1 MDCMVLERIKEKL
14 NKPKPLFMGEESA
27 MRSAVLIPLVEKDGE
42 WHVLFVVR
50 AQNMRRQP
58 GDCSFPGGRIDD
70 GETPRDAV
78 IRETCEELGVK
89 RTAIEIMDDLSPYVM
104 SPNFVVYPFVG
115 VLHDIKS
122 LHPNPDEVEEVFTVP
137 LSWLMT
143 HEPELHIIT
152 LQPKMEE
159 DFPVDK
165 IQNGKNY
172 KWRAGV
178 VEEYFFEYDKYVI
191 WGLTARMLNYFITRL
206 K

>member
-1 MDCMVLERIKEKL
+1 MVLKRIKEKL
-14 NKPKPLFMGEESA
+14 KKPKPLFMGEESA
-27 MRSAVLIPLVEKDGE
+27 VRSAVLIPLVEKDGE
-42 WHVLFVVR
+42 WHVLFEVR
-50 AQNMRRQP
+50 AQNMRKQP

-104 SPNFVVYPFVG
+104 SPNFIVYPFVG
-115 VLHDIKS
+115 VLHDIRS
-122 LHPNPDEVEEVFTVP
+122 LHPNADEVEEIFTVP

-143 HEPELHIIT
+143 HEPELHTIS
-152 LQPKMEE
+152 LQPIMKE
-159 DFPVDK
+159 DFPFDK

-178 VEEYFFEYDKYVI
+178 VEEYFFEYNNYVI
-191 WGLTARMLNYFITRL
+191 WGLTARVLNYFITRL

>member
-1 MDCMVLERIKEKL
+1 MVLKRIKEKL

-27 MRSAVLIPLVEKDGE
+27 MRSAVLIPLVEIDSE
-42 WHVLFVVR
+42 WHVLFELR
-50 AQNMRRQP
+50 SKNMRKQP
-58 GDCSFPGGRIDD
+58 GDCSFPGGIIDD

-89 RTAIEIMDDLSPYVM
+89 SSAIEIVDDLSPYVM

-115 VLHDIKS
+115 VLHNIRS
-122 LHPNPDEVEEVFTVP
+122 LHPNPYEVEEVFTVP

-143 HEPELHIIT
+143 HEPELHIIS

-159 DFPVDK
+159 DFPFDK

-178 VEEYFFEYDKYVI
+178 VEEYFFEYNNYVI
-191 WGLTARMLNYFITRL
+191 WGLTARVLKYFITRL